1 MTEDTNDKI
10 LFRQTRFPAEQAPT
24 LPPDLLWAVGQGDWI
39 TGGVGGG
46 KSKVGEIIFA
56 DDQPYIPHED
66 PPGPGEQEIPTVP
79 TPRINGVSSSNV
91 YQTPEGVSKAD
102 VFISVDGMEGVEYEV
117 VVSTS

>member
-24 LPPDLLWAVGQGDWI
+24 LPPDLLWAVGDADYI

-46 KSKVGEIIFA
+46 KSKVGGIIFA
-56 DDQPYIPHED
+56 DNLGVLPNDETY
-66 PPGPGEQEIPTVP
+66 GPGESQIPTVP
-79 TPRINGVSSSNV
+79 TPRITGIASSNV

-102 VFISVDGMEGVEYEV
+102 VFISVDGMDGVEYEV
-117 VVSTS
+117 VVSTT